1 MASPRPSMD
10 PVIAFDSAATFRL
23 EGKPGR
29 IVEDVINVSPEGVF
43 VAVAIGYGFEEER
56 GRPLVFDLPG
66 APAAVVP
73 GDLTLDSIPV
83 SALLEGFRVNPRFE
97 HLIFET
103 PGANREIDRRAVRER
118 IFSDKPV
125 PANLL
130 TDARHPTLFERVK
143 TPGEISFF
151 FSIIDSSTGRE
162 LQDEP
167 THNLASLGKS
177 NGERPFRL
185 LAQPITSRRAPP
197 CGSR

>member
-29 IVEDVINVSPEGVF
+29 IVEDVINVGPEGVF

-66 APAAVVP
+66 APATVVP

-103 PGANREIDRRAVRER
+103 PGANGEIDRRAVRVAHFLR
-118 IFSDKPV
+118 QTRAGKSSHRR
-125 PANLL
+125 PAPDPLRAGRN
-130 TDARHPTLFERVK
+130 
-143 TPGEISFF
+143 
-151 FSIIDSSTGRE
+151 TGRNLVF
-162 LQDEP
+162 LQ
-167 THNLASLGKS
+167 HH
-177 NGERPFRL
+177 
-185 LAQPITSRRAPP
+185 
-197 CGSR
+197 